1 MEDDVD
7 LGGEHGPEI
16 VRISRGMLS
25 VSERGLVFLGR
36 AEEENTMSK
45 RCRLV
50 ATDYEDYE
58 EGNKEGEDIFYV
70 RDCRRKGDQVGD
82 HAEEYVGAFLS
93 EEDDKIIGEVAPDF
107 SESSEEI
114 VFVMGPDSYRA
125 RSLVFEHDAC

>member
-45 RCRLV
+45 RCRFV

-58 EGNKEGEDIFYV
+58 EGNEVGEDIFTFV
-70 RDCRRKGDQVGD
+70 IVG
-82 HAEEYVGAFLS
+82 G
-93 EEDDKIIGEVAPDF
+93 
-107 SESSEEI
+107 
-114 VFVMGPDSYRA
+114 RA
-125 RSLVFEHDAC
+125 IRWGIMQRNMWGIF